1 MNHPTRTRDF
11 SIRWGTEDLD
21 FHLPPRV
28 HVDEVRPAVAASIK
42 AIDDE
47 KERELVVT
55 RITKELAAGTGS
67 TRGLS
72 GHSLPSRGITLDK
85 AKSIIVVS
93 DDNTRVT
100 PVKTL
105 LPPIITMAKQSAK
118 PISII
123 VAGGSHRHMTRDE
136 KRAKF
141 GAAIV
146 DEIPVLDHEWADES
160 TMVNFGKARCGS
172 NGDGSH
178 DYDIK
183 LSRVACEPGTFVIGL
198 GNIVPHRVCGF
209 SGGYK
214 ILLPGLTCQATMNEI
229 HYASARF
236 TSERILGVVRN
247 PVRDAI
253 NEIGI
258 YRPIDFLVN
267 TVLDG
272 ASRIVSLC
280 LGDPVA
286 AQFEGAGVARAIYG
300 VQVGTPADIVI
311 ADAVPEHVDWWLCAK
326 AACNCKTFVK
336 PGGHLV
342 LLAPCTEGW
351 SPAHEGILLEHGY
364 HAPAVIDA
372 MVAGGQIPRD
382 HLLEASH
389 LAHVGE
395 VLTHCHVHIISD
407 TLDKKIIG
415 KQGFDIVRSRDF
427 QALVDDLVRDTH
439 HDHDSH
445 DDHASNSLAPPRVTI
460 VRRGSE
466 ILPLPSLS

>member
-1 MNHPTRTRDF
+1 MDNPAGIRV
-11 SIRWGTEDLD
+11 IRWGGEDLA
-21 FHLPPRV
+21 FNIPAGI
-28 HVDEVRPAVAASIK
+28 HVEDIAPAISTTGNDRLEQRD
-42 AIDDE
+42 ID
-47 KERELVVT
+47 VVGT
-55 RITKELAAGTGS
+55 RITKEIALA
-67 TRGLS
+67 RGKINLA
-72 GHSLPSRGITLDK
+72 SRIL
-85 AKSIIVVS
+85 VVS

-100 PVKTL
+100 PVKML
-105 LPPIITMAKQSAK
+105 LPPVITAAKHAGKPVAII
-118 PISII
+118 I
-123 VAGGSHRHMTRDE
+123 AGGSHRHMTRDE

-141 GAAIV
+141 GADIV
-146 DEIPVLDHEWADES
+146 DEIPVLDHEWSDES
-160 TMVNFGKARCGS
+160 TLVNFGRSRG
-172 NGDGSH
+172 G
-178 DYDIK
+178 YDIK
-183 LSRVACEPGTFVIGL
+183 LARVACELGTFIIGL